1 MKLKPRTDGW
11 VMTSADAGRASHS
24 ARWWLVSLL
33 LLVCGVLYISLFWGR
48 AATLLPGPLDC
59 WGELCYPRIASWKSQ
74 TPVLWLGA
82 HVAIGLVAP
91 MLLLAALRRTPLDA
105 GLSWPNVLGRRLTV
119 VGILASIPPGLWL
132 TLSIPGQ
139 PPTVSLGI
147 NDACALAA
155 MVPEHFL
162 ICGTYVALMLPR
174 RRLPHPAA
182 VAPVEGHAAKR
193 VFRWLGLAQPRG
205 QRSNNGLLA
214 WFGLSGA
221 SLFAILASGALFGMV
236 HVGKP
241 PLELALSFP
250 GGVAV
255 AYLTLR
261 SHSIWPALLAH
272 WSLNLLPS
280 MLLAVFS

>member
-1 MKLKPRTDGW
+1 MKLRPRTDGW
-11 VMTSADAGRASHS
+11 VMTSAAAGGASQSPH
-24 ARWWLVSLL
+24 WWLVSLL
-33 LLVCGVLYISLFWGR
+33 LLVCGALYISLFWGR
-48 AATLLPGPLDC
+48 AATLLPVPLDC
-59 WGELCYPRIASWKSQ
+59 WGELLYPRIASWKAQ
-74 TPVLWLGA
+74 TPLLWLGT
-82 HVAIGLVAP
+82 HVAIGLVMP

-105 GLSWPNVLGRRLTV
+105 GLSWPNAVGWRLTV

-132 TLSIPGQ
+132 VLGIPGQ
-139 PPTVSLGI
+139 QPMVSLGI
-147 NDACALAA
+147 SDACALAA
-155 MVPEHFL
+155 MIPEHFL
-162 ICGTYVALMLPR
+162 ICGAYVALMLPR
-174 RRLPHPAA
+174 RRLPHPVA
-182 VAPVEGHAAKR
+182 VAPVEGHAIKR
-193 VFRWLGLAQPRG
+193 VFRCLGLAQPKGRP
-205 QRSNNGLLA
+205 SDNGPLA

-255 AYLTLR
+255 AYITLR

-280 MLLAVFS
+280 ILLAFSS